1 MWRLSSKRT
10 SRIKINTGGEIIPI
24 PLPQSG
30 EKQSSYI
37 KRCVSF
43 IFSEGTLNGKKI
55 SRDNPSD
62 RKQAVAICYS
72 TWRGSKKSEDDEVCV
87 NCGLK
92 DNKGYFCRI
101 GDNGTR
107 YYYDSTNLE
116 TKEFAK
122 IDIINDW
129 IATKQEEPMDG
140 NTDTTIPQDKPRDSD
155 GRDEFI
161 KECVAKKV
169 GQGEPEATAREQCV
183 QEWDSKHKSVDYIV
197 PKSKD
202 EIKPGTVI
210 SYKGKIGKVV
220 KVINT

>member
-1 MWRLSSKRT
+1 LV
-10 SRIKINTGGEIIPI
+10 NIPI
-24 PLPQSG
+24 PKPNAG

-37 KRCVSF
+37 NRCVSF

-55 SRDNPSD
+55 SRDNPGD

-72 TWRGSKKSEDDEVCV
+72 TWRSSKKSEDDEVCI

-116 TKEFAK
+116 TKELAK

-129 IATKQEEPMDG
+129 IATKQEEPVDG
-140 NTDTTIPQDKPRDSD
+140 NIDTAVPQDGDK
-155 GRDEFI
+155 RDEFI
-161 KECVAKKV
+161 KECIAKKV
-169 GQGEPEATAREQCV
+169 GQGESESTAREQCI
-183 QEWDSKHKSVDYIV
+183 QEWDSKNKSIDYSV